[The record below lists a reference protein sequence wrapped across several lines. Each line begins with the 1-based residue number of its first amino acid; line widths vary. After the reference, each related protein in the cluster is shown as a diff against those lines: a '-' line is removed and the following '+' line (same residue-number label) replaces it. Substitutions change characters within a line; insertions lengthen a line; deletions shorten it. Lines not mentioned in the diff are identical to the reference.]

1 MPAILCAATLARK
14 EAGMATSTDFH
25 QRSCWTDEYLLAH
38 CERYFVEGESGERV
52 GVVDHVLC
60 DEDGIEAEELI
71 VRSLSG
77 AAEIVVPVE
86 QVIELRPCGERIVV
100 SDELAEAL
108 AGLGRLIELT

>member
-1 MPAILCAATLARK
+1 
-14 EAGMATSTDFH
+14 MATSTGFH
-25 QRSCWTDEYLLAH
+25 RRSCWTDEFLLAH
-38 CERYFVEGESGERV
+38 CERYLVEGESGERV
-52 GVVDHVLC
+52 GFVDRVLC

-86 QVIELRPCGERIVV
+86 QVVELRPRGERIVV

-108 AGLGRLIELT
+108 AVASSLSS